1 MKTTIGTRPRA
12 VWLASAGVAVA
23 VAATL
28 PSQADAAAAA
38 PPALSDQQIAAM
50 DPATQATYLG
60 PLRAVADALGSY
72 GRGAGSALFTNVALD
87 PNNRAVDL
95 YLTDPTQAAAFEE
108 SAVAGRADVDLTLIR
123 LHKSTYTRTTLE
135 SAARTTLATPHAYAV
150 YSASPNTD
158 GSGITVE
165 VGAASSGSGTPARA
179 AATATATDPS
189 VGDVAAAYTPGSP
202 HASKTWN
209 DAKWHDSSPFIGGD
223 VITPDGHR
231 YCTAGLPAS
240 GLATTARSW

>member
-60 PLRAVADALGSY
+60 PLRAAADALGSY

-165 VGAASSGSGTPARA
+165 VGAASSGTA
-179 AATATATDPS
+179 AAP
-189 VGDVAAAYTPGSP
+189 P
-202 HASKTWN
+202 
-209 DAKWHDSSPFIGGD
+209 
-223 VITPDGHR
+223 R
-231 YCTAGLPAS
+231 GLRPPQPPRTPAS
-240 GLATTARSW
+240 GTWPPPIRRAHLTQARPGTTPSGMIARLSSAGM